1 MPAPIKIMLK
11 MCSSSLQRKTSRLY
25 RCKRKK
31 ENQGPRRK
39 YERNNVPGALEVA
52 DVSAKLRRVFLNLLP
67 LPSSTFLARVF
78 PSFSCSHRGEDA
90 SLSRTIILFPL
101 SHRQSLYHTQPALS
115 ISSSIFRLSFF
126 LSLSLILFHALTFFL
141 SLSFSFTLF
150 RSLIEYNSYVITG
163 GRHPMSISSGMRDER
178 SYRLD
183 DLNRFYRLSV
193 ARCSS
198 IRLQ

>member
-1 MPAPIKIMLK
+1 MCWCIMCFSSCSRSAFVPAPIKIMLK

-52 DVSAKLRRVFLNLLP
+52 DVSTKLGRVFLNLFP

-90 SLSRTIILFPL
+90 SLSFPRTIILFPL

-115 ISSSIFRLSFF
+115 ISSSIFRLSF
-126 LSLSLILFHALTFFL
+126 SL
-141 SLSFSFTLF
+141 SLSFSHSLSCSLF
-150 RSLIEYNSYVITG
+150 
-163 GRHPMSISSGMRDER
+163 
-178 SYRLD
+178 
-183 DLNRFYRLSV
+183 LSV
-193 ARCSS
+193 TFILVHTLSLSHRV
-198 IRLQ
+198 Q